1 MGTTLRRVA
10 SLFVVCSL
18 SVGVAGPASAVITDP
33 QRAHRAMAYI
43 GAQQQA
49 NGSFPGFSAIGST
62 ADAVL
67 DMAATGYGAE
77 AAAIAFLRRQVHA
90 GHVTTIGLTAKVLMA
105 AVAAGRDP
113 STFAGTNLLG
123 HIIDAERPSGR
134 YGDASVFDQALA
146 MLAIKAAGQIPDAA
160 AVTWLAN
167 AQCPDGG
174 WQFDRPHRASENR
187 HCRDVNDAGDFF
199 RSDTNTTAY
208 AVMALEGLGA
218 SLASG
223 PFPFFAALRDATYGG
238 WGYTWGFRRTD
249 ANSTALVIQAIL
261 GEGGTPSGTRWVKG
275 TNTPFTALGSYQIG
289 CSQPDYG
296 AFFFPPNTSANTFA
310 TVQAVPAM
318 ASKTLPV
325 LRPGGRRSFPSRRAD
340 RAH

>member
-18 SVGVAGPASAVITDP
+18 SVEMAGPASAVITDP
-33 QRAHRAMAYI
+33 QRAHRAMAYV
-43 GAQQQA
+43 GAQQRA

-77 AAAIAFLRRQVHA
+77 AAAIAFLRRQVQA
-90 GHVTTIGLTAKVLMA
+90 GHVTTIGLTAKVVMA

-123 HIIDAERPSGR
+123 HITDAERPSGR

-146 MLAIKAAGQIPDAA
+146 ILAIRAAGQTPDAA

-187 HCRDVNDAGDFF
+187 HCHEVNDAGDFF

-223 PFPFFAALRDATYGG
+223 PFPFFAALRDPTYGG

-249 ANSTALVIQAIL
+249 ANSTALVIQAFAAHARPLPNGAMSGLRRLQYRCGAVAYSFTDAGARTGKDVGASIGAVL
-261 GEGGTPSGTRWVKG
+261 GFLREP
-275 TNTPFTALGSYQIG
+275 
-289 CSQPDYG
+289 
-296 AFFFPPNTSANTFA
+296 
-310 TVQAVPAM
+310 
-318 ASKTLPV
+318 LPV
-325 LRPGGRRSFPSRRAD
+325 TPIALEPPWASTCGP
-340 RAH
+340 

>member
-18 SVGVAGPASAVITDP
+18 SVGVGGPASAVITDP
-33 QRAHRAMAYI
+33 QRAHRAMAYV

-90 GHVTTIGLTAKVLMA
+90 GHVTTIGLTAKVVMA

-146 MLAIKAAGQIPDAA
+146 MLAIKAAGQTPDAA

-187 HCRDVNDAGDFF
+187 HCHDVNDAGDFF

-218 SLASG
+218 SLASD

-249 ANSTALVIQAIL
+249 ANSTALVIQAFAAHGRPLPKRAMSGLRKLRYRCGAVAYSFTDAGRRTGKDVGASIGAVL
-261 GEGGTPSGTRWVKG
+261 GYLREPLPVTPI
-275 TNTPFTALGSYQIG
+275 ALG
-289 CSQPDYG
+289 
-296 AFFFPPNTSANTFA
+296 PPWA
-310 TVQAVPAM
+310 TMCGP
-318 ASKTLPV
+318 
-325 LRPGGRRSFPSRRAD
+325 
-340 RAH
+340 

>member
-146 MLAIKAAGQIPDAA
+146 MLAIKAAGQTPDAA

-187 HCRDVNDAGDFF
+187 HCRDVNDAGDFS

-249 ANSTALVIQAIL
+249 ANSTALVIQAFAAHGRALPKGAMSGLRKLRYRCGAVAYSFTDAGRRTGKDVGASIGAVL
-261 GEGGTPSGTRWVKG
+261 GYLREPLPVTPI
-275 TNTPFTALGSYQIG
+275 ALG
-289 CSQPDYG
+289 
-296 AFFFPPNTSANTFA
+296 PPWA
-310 TVQAVPAM
+310 TMCGP
-318 ASKTLPV
+318 
-325 LRPGGRRSFPSRRAD
+325 
-340 RAH
+340 

>member
-249 ANSTALVIQAIL
+249 ANSTALVIQAFAAHLRALPKGAMSGLRKLRYRCGAVAYSFTDAGRRTGKDVGASIGAVL
-261 GEGGTPSGTRWVKG
+261 GYLREPLPVTPI
-275 TNTPFTALGSYQIG
+275 ALG
-289 CSQPDYG
+289 
-296 AFFFPPNTSANTFA
+296 PPWA
-310 TVQAVPAM
+310 TMCGP
-318 ASKTLPV
+318 
-325 LRPGGRRSFPSRRAD
+325 
-340 RAH
+340 

>member
-187 HCRDVNDAGDFF
+187 HCRDVNDAGDFS

-249 ANSTALVIQAIL
+249 ANSTALVIQAFAAHGRALPKGAMSGLRKLRYRCGAVAYSFTDAGRRTGKDVGASIGAVL
-261 GEGGTPSGTRWVKG
+261 GYLREPLPVTPI
-275 TNTPFTALGSYQIG
+275 ALG
-289 CSQPDYG
+289 
-296 AFFFPPNTSANTFA
+296 PPWA
-310 TVQAVPAM
+310 TMCGP
-318 ASKTLPV
+318 
-325 LRPGGRRSFPSRRAD
+325 
-340 RAH
+340 

>member
-33 QRAHRAMAYI
+33 QRAHRTMAYV
-43 GAQQQA
+43 GAQQLA

-77 AAAIAFLRRQVHA
+77 AAAIAFLHRQVHA
-90 GHVTTIGLTAKVLMA
+90 GHVTTIGLTAKVVMA

-123 HIIDAERPSGR
+123 HITDAERPSGR

-146 MLAIKAAGQIPDAA
+146 ILAIRAAGETPDAA
-160 AVTWLAN
+160 APTWLAN

-174 WQFDRPHRASENR
+174 WQFDRPHRPSENR
-187 HCRDVNDAGDFF
+187 HCHDVNDAGDFF
-199 RSDTNTTAY
+199 GSDTNTTAY

-218 SLASG
+218 ALTFG
-223 PFPFFAALRDATYGG
+223 PFPFFAALRDAKYGG

-249 ANSTALVIQAIL
+249 ANSTALVIQAFAAHARPLPNGAMSALRKLQYRCGAVAYSFTDAGRRTGKDVGASIGAVL
-261 GEGGTPSGTRWVKG
+261 GFLREPLPVTPI
-275 TNTPFTALGSYQIG
+275 ALG
-289 CSQPDYG
+289 
-296 AFFFPPNTSANTFA
+296 PPWA
-310 TVQAVPAM
+310 TTCGP
-318 ASKTLPV
+318 
-325 LRPGGRRSFPSRRAD
+325 
-340 RAH
+340 

>member
-33 QRAHRAMAYI
+33 QRAHRAMAYV
-43 GAQQQA
+43 GAQQRA

-90 GHVTTIGLTAKVLMA
+90 GHVTTIGLTAKVVMA

-123 HIIDAERPSGR
+123 RIIDAERPSGR

-146 MLAIKAAGQIPDAA
+146 ILAIKAAGKTPDAA

-187 HCRDVNDAGDFF
+187 HCRDVNDAGDFS

-223 PFPFFAALRDATYGG
+223 PFPFFAALRDGTYGG

-249 ANSTALVIQAIL
+249 ANSTALVIQAFAAHARPL
-261 GEGGTPSGTRWVKG
+261 PKGAMSGLRRLQYRCGAVAYSFTDAGTRTGKDVG
-275 TNTPFTALGSYQIG
+275 ASIGAVLGFLRE
-289 CSQPDYG
+289 P
-296 AFFFPPNTSANTFA
+296 
-310 TVQAVPAM
+310 
-318 ASKTLPV
+318 LPV
-325 LRPGGRRSFPSRRAD
+325 TPIALEPSWATTCGP
-340 RAH
+340 

>member
-33 QRAHRAMAYI
+33 QRAHRTMAYV
-43 GAQQQA
+43 GAQQLA

-90 GHVTTIGLTAKVLMA
+90 GHVTTIGLTAKVVMA

-123 HIIDAERPSGR
+123 HITDAERPSGR

-146 MLAIKAAGQIPDAA
+146 ILAIRAAGQTPDAA

-187 HCRDVNDAGDFF
+187 HCHDVNDAGDFF

-223 PFPFFAALRDATYGG
+223 PFTFFAALRDPTYGG

-249 ANSTALVIQAIL
+249 ANSTALVIQAFAAHARPLPNGAMSALRKLQYRCGAVAYSFTDAGRRTGKDVGASIGAVL
-261 GEGGTPSGTRWVKG
+261 GFLREPLPVTPI
-275 TNTPFTALGSYQIG
+275 ALG
-289 CSQPDYG
+289 
-296 AFFFPPNTSANTFA
+296 PPWA
-310 TVQAVPAM
+310 TTCGP
-318 ASKTLPV
+318 
-325 LRPGGRRSFPSRRAD
+325 
-340 RAH
+340 